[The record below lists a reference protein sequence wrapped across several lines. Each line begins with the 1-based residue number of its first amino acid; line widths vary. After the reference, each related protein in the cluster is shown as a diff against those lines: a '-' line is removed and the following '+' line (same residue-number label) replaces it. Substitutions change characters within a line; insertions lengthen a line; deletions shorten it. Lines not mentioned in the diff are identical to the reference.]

1 MNTLEIK
8 TIEKIT
14 PDVLQIRTN
23 KPEGLEF
30 KPGQATELFIK
41 KENWEEQGR
50 PFTFTSLPDDSDLE
64 FVIKTYTS
72 HDGVTDKLLDLK
84 VGDELLQNEIF
95 GNIYFR
101 GEGTFIA
108 GGAGL
113 TPLIAILRDR
123 QRNGGNETN
132 KLIFANKTSK
142 DIILKDELREM
153 LSDRFINILSDEKT
167 EEFAYGHIDESFLK
181 QHIINLNQKFYVC
194 GPDPMIE
201 SVVSDLKALGVEN
214 ENIIIEGKSKS
225 IV

>member
-23 KPEGLEF
+23 KPEGLELR
-30 KPGQATELFIK
+30 PGQATELFIK
-41 KENWEEQGR
+41 KENWKDEGR
-50 PFTFTSLPDDSDLE
+50 PFTFTSLPDDSYLE

-72 HDGVTDKLLDLK
+72 HEGVTDKLLDLK
-84 VGDELLQNEIF
+84 GGDKLLQNEVW
-95 GNIYFR
+95 GNIYFK

-123 QRNGGNETN
+123 QRNGDNETN

-142 DIILKDELREM
+142 DIILKDELKEM

-181 QHIINLNQKFYVC
+181 KHIINLNQKFYVC

-214 ENIIIEGKSKS
+214 ENIIIEG
-225 IV
+225 

>member
-153 LSDRFINILSDEKT
+153 LSDRFINILSDEET

-201 SVVSDLKALGVEN
+201 SVVSDLKALGVED
-214 ENIIIEGKSKS
+214 ENIIIEG
-225 IV
+225 

>member
-30 KPGQATELFIK
+30 RPGQATELFIK
-41 KENWEEQGR
+41 KENWKDEGR
-50 PFTFTSLPDDSDLE
+50 PFTFTSLPDDSYLE

-72 HDGVTDKLLDLK
+72 HEGVTDKLLDLK
-84 VGDELLQNEIF
+84 GGDKLLQNEVW
-95 GNIYFR
+95 GNIYFK

-123 QRNGGNETN
+123 QRNGDNETN

-142 DIILKDELREM
+142 DIILKDELKEM

-181 QHIINLNQKFYVC
+181 KHIINLNQKFYVC

-201 SVVSDLKALGVEN
+201 SVVSDLKALGVED
-214 ENIIIEGKSKS
+214 ENIIIEG
-225 IV
+225 

>member
-30 KPGQATELFIK
+30 RPGQATELFIK
-41 KENWEEQGR
+41 KENWKDEGR
-50 PFTFTSLPDDSDLE
+50 PFTFTSLPDDSYLE

-72 HDGVTDKLLDLK
+72 HEGVTDKLLDLK
-84 VGDELLQNEIF
+84 GGDKLLQNEVW
-95 GNIYFR
+95 GNIYFK

-123 QRNGGNETN
+123 QRNGDNETN

-142 DIILKDELREM
+142 DIILKDELKEM

-181 QHIINLNQKFYVC
+181 KHIINLNQKFYVC

-214 ENIIIEGKSKS
+214 ENIIIEG
-225 IV
+225 

>member
-14 PDVLQIRTN
+14 PDVLQIKTN

-142 DIILKDELREM
+142 DIILKEELREM

-201 SVVSDLKALGVEN
+201 SVVSDLKALGVED
-214 ENIIIEGKSKS
+214 ENIIIEG
-225 IV
+225 

>member
-30 KPGQATELFIK
+30 RPGQATELFIK
-41 KENWEEQGR
+41 KENWKDEGR
-50 PFTFTSLPDDSDLE
+50 PFTFTSLPDDSYLE

-84 VGDELLQNEIF
+84 GGDKLLQNEIF

-123 QRNGGNETN
+123 ERNGGNETN
-132 KLIFANKTSK
+132 RLIFANKTSK
-142 DIILKDELREM
+142 DIILKDELTEM

-167 EEFAYGHIDESFLK
+167 ENFEYGHIDQSFLK

-201 SVVSDLKALGVEN
+201 SVVSDLKTLGVEA
-214 ENIIIEGKSKS
+214 ENIIVEG
-225 IV
+225 

>member
-1 MNTLEIK
+1 MNILEIK

-30 KPGQATELFIK
+30 RPGQATELFIK
-41 KENWEEQGR
+41 KENWKDEGR
-50 PFTFTSLPDDSDLE
+50 PFTFTSLPDDSYLE

-72 HDGVTDKLLDLK
+72 HGGVTDKLLDLK
-84 VGDELLQNEIF
+84 GGDKLLQNEVF

-132 KLIFANKTSK
+132 RLIFANKTSN
-142 DIILKDELREM
+142 DIILKDELKEM
-153 LSDRFINILSDEKT
+153 LGDRFINILSGEKT
-167 EEFAYGHIDESFLK
+167 EDFANGRIDQSFLK
-181 QHIINLNQKFYVC
+181 QHIINLNQNFYVC

-201 SVVSDLKALGVEN
+201 SVVSDLKALGVEA
-214 ENIIIEGKSKS
+214 ENIIVEG
-225 IV
+225 

>member
-41 KENWEEQGR
+41 KENWKDEGR
-50 PFTFTSLPDDSDLE
+50 PFTFTSLPDDSYLE

-84 VGDELLQNEIF
+84 GGDKLLQNEVF

-123 QRNGGNETN
+123 ERNGGNETN
-132 KLIFANKTSK
+132 RLIFANKTSK
-142 DIILKDELREM
+142 DIILKDELTEM

-167 EEFAYGHIDESFLK
+167 ENFEYGHIDQSFLK

-201 SVVSDLKALGVEN
+201 SVVSDLKALGVEA
-214 ENIIIEGKSKS
+214 ENIIVEG
-225 IV
+225 

>member
-201 SVVSDLKALGVEN
+201 SVVSDLKALGVESG
-214 ENIIIEGKSKS
+214 NIIMEG
-225 IV
+225 

>member
-30 KPGQATELFIK
+30 RPGQATELFIK
-41 KENWEEQGR
+41 KENWKDEGR
-50 PFTFTSLPDDSDLE
+50 PFTFTSLPDDSYLE

-72 HDGVTDKLLDLK
+72 HEGVTDKLLDLK
-84 VGDELLQNEIF
+84 GGDKLLQNEVW
-95 GNIYFR
+95 GNIYFK

-113 TPLIAILRDR
+113 TPLVAILRDR
-123 QRNGGNETN
+123 QRNGDNETN

-142 DIILKDELREM
+142 DIILKDELKEM

-181 QHIINLNQKFYVC
+181 KHIINLNQKFYVC

-214 ENIIIEGKSKS
+214 ENIIIEG
-225 IV
+225 

>member
-23 KPEGLEF
+23 KPKGLEF

-153 LSDRFINILSDEKT
+153 LSDRFINILSNEKT
-167 EEFAYGHIDESFLK
+167 ENHEYGRIDQNFLK
-181 QHIINLNQKFYVC
+181 QHIVNLNQKFYVC

-201 SVVSDLKALGVEN
+201 SVVSDLKALDVEA
-214 ENIIIEGKSKS
+214 ENIIVEG
-225 IV
+225 

>member
-1 MNTLEIK
+1 MNILEIK

-41 KENWEEQGR
+41 KENWKDKGR
-50 PFTFTSLPDDSDLE
+50 PFTFTSLPDDSYLE

-72 HDGVTDKLLDLK
+72 HGGVTDKLLDLK
-84 VGDELLQNEIF
+84 GGDKLLQNEVF

-132 KLIFANKTSK
+132 RLIFANKTSN
-142 DIILKDELREM
+142 DIILKDELKEM
-153 LSDRFINILSDEKT
+153 LGDRFINILSGEKT
-167 EEFAYGHIDESFLK
+167 EDFANGRIDQNFLK
-181 QHIINLNQKFYVC
+181 QHIINLNQNFYVC

-201 SVVSDLKALGVEN
+201 SVVSDLKALGVEA
-214 ENIIIEGKSKS
+214 ENIIVEG
-225 IV
+225 

>member
-30 KPGQATELFIK
+30 RPGQATELFIK
-41 KENWEEQGR
+41 KENWKDEGR
-50 PFTFTSLPDDSDLE
+50 PFTFTSLPDDSYLE

-72 HDGVTDKLLDLK
+72 HEGVTDKLLDLK
-84 VGDELLQNEIF
+84 GGDKLLQNEVW
-95 GNIYFR
+95 GNIYFK

-123 QRNGGNETN
+123 QRNGDNETN

-142 DIILKDELREM
+142 DIILKDELKEM

-201 SVVSDLKALGVEN
+201 SVVSDLKALGVED
-214 ENIIIEGKSKS
+214 ENIIIEG
-225 IV
+225 

>member
-1 MNTLEIK
+1 MNILEIK

-41 KENWEEQGR
+41 KENWKDKGR
-50 PFTFTSLPDDSDLE
+50 PFTFTSLPDDSYLE

-72 HDGVTDKLLDLK
+72 HGGVTDKLLDLK
-84 VGDELLQNEIF
+84 GGDKLLQNEVF

-132 KLIFANKTSK
+132 RLIFANKTSN
-142 DIILKDELREM
+142 DIILKDELKEM
-153 LSDRFINILSDEKT
+153 LSDRFINILSGEKT
-167 EEFAYGHIDESFLK
+167 EDFANGRIDQSFLK
-181 QHIINLNQKFYVC
+181 QHIINLNQNFYVC

-201 SVVSDLKALGVEN
+201 SVVSDLKALGVEA
-214 ENIIIEGKSKS
+214 ENIIVEG
-225 IV
+225 

>member
-201 SVVSDLKALGVEN
+201 SVVSDLKALGVED
-214 ENIIIEGKSKS
+214 ENIIIEG
-225 IV
+225 

>member
-23 KPEGLEF
+23 KPKGLEF

-201 SVVSDLKALGVEN
+201 SVVSDLKALGVEA
-214 ENIIIEGKSKS
+214 ENIIMEG
-225 IV
+225 

>member
-8 TIEKIT
+8 TIKKIT

-30 KPGQATELFIK
+30 RPGQATELFIK
-41 KENWEEQGR
+41 KENWKDEGR
-50 PFTFTSLPDDSDLE
+50 PFTFTSLPDDSYLE

-72 HDGVTDKLLDLK
+72 HEGVTDKLLDLK
-84 VGDELLQNEIF
+84 GGDKLLQNEVW
-95 GNIYFR
+95 GNIYFK

-123 QRNGGNETN
+123 QRNGDNETN

-142 DIILKDELREM
+142 DIILKDELKEM

-181 QHIINLNQKFYVC
+181 KHIINLNQKFYVC

-214 ENIIIEGKSKS
+214 ENIIIEG
-225 IV
+225 

>member
-23 KPEGLEF
+23 KPKGLEF

-201 SVVSDLKALGVEN
+201 SVVSDLKALGVED
-214 ENIIIEGKSKS
+214 ENIIIEG
-225 IV
+225 

>member
-14 PDVLQIRTN
+14 PDVLQIRTS

-41 KENWEEQGR
+41 KENWKDEGR
-50 PFTFTSLPDDSDLE
+50 PFTFTSLPDDSHLE
-64 FVIKTYTS
+64 FVIKTYTG
-72 HDGVTDKLLDLK
+72 HEGVTDKLVDLK
-84 VGDELLQNEIF
+84 SGDKLLQNEIF

-142 DIILKDELREM
+142 DIILKDELKEM
-153 LSDRFINILSDEKT
+153 LGDRFINILSGEKT
-167 EEFAYGHIDESFLK
+167 EDFANGRIDQSFLK

-201 SVVSDLKALGVEN
+201 SVVSDLKALGVEA
-214 ENIIIEGKSKS
+214 ENIIVEG
-225 IV
+225 